1 MYFPKEIWA
10 HIRSYVTANKL
21 YWIKKYYFCVND
33 INTHF
38 SPSSNFHGCHCQY
51 INQFVKEYF
60 IVKGGKLTLIYI
72 D

>member
-38 SPSSNFHGCHCQY
+38 SPS
-51 INQFVKEYF
+51 
-60 IVKGGKLTLIYI
+60 
-72 D
+72 